1 MQSYTGPHLL
11 QVYAYVLQGIALVH
25 IIVFRHLPVQ
35 SLLRSLITLI
45 PPWAASASLS
55 VRFCTVSLFSSSFS
69 TFGFLPDLGSPLS
82 LMGWFLLLPY
92 LHCGARGAN
101 DRSDALPVIRV
112 TCGPDLRSTP

>member
-1 MQSYTGPHLL
+1 MQACVSHWGF
-11 QVYAYVLQGIALVH
+11 LVA
-25 IIVFRHLPVQ
+25 Q
-35 SLLRSLITLI
+35 MLLRQSILTVFGFFGL